1 MFNHFHYFGNKMFIE
16 NLLGSRAKVKVLRV
30 LSEARTAYSLKGL
43 KAETELSLSIVHR
56 SAEELAVEG
65 ILLRIKGT
73 GKERLY
79 KFDTDSP
86 FAAAIFELF
95 KTEKTRQRK
104 EIIFMHTWSVLED
117 VVSKIRDKSNL
128 VILFGSQARGD
139 ATLDSDI
146 DILIIPKNLKDF
158 KDNKNQILDIIRKIN
173 AKNKINPTLL
183 ELESF
188 NQEAK
193 DNTLFYRNIKKD
205 GIILYISPKVKKE
218 VAVFLND
225 ISYKEAS

>member
-30 LSEARTAYSLKGL
+30 LSEARTAYSLKSL

-56 SAEELAVEG
+56 SAEELAEEG

-104 EIIFMHTWSVLED
+104 EIIFMHTWSILED

-139 ATLDSDI
+139 ATLNSDI
-146 DILIIPKNLKDF
+146 DLLVIPKSS
-158 KDNKNQILDIIRKIN
+158 QQEILDSIRELQ
-173 AKNKINPTLL
+173 AKNRINPTLL
-183 ELESF
+183 NLAAF
-188 NQEAK
+188 NEEIK
-193 DNTLFYRNIKKD
+193 NNTLFYKNIKKD
-205 GIILYISPKVKKE
+205 SIMLYINPKTKKGI
-218 VAVFLND
+218 A
-225 ISYKEAS
+225 

>member
-1 MFNHFHYFGNKMFIE
+1 MFAE
-16 NLLGSRAKVKVLRV
+16 NLIASKAKVKILRV
-30 LSEARTAYSLKGL
+30 LAEARTAYSIKNL
-43 KAETELSLSIVHR
+43 KAETELSLSIAHKA
-56 SAEELAVEG
+56 AEELAEEG

-73 GKERLY
+73 KKERLY
-79 KFDTDSP
+79 KFNTDNP